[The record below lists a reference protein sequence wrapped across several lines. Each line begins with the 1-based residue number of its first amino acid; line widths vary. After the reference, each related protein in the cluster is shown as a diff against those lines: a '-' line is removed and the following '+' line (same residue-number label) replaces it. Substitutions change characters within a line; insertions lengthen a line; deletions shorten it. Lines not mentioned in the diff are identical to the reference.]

1 MSSQLLEERL
11 DDFNG
16 WCEDLRKLLV
26 DYYAWLKKQDLLS
39 PQAEEKLRSA
49 VLALNTSDLT
59 IVVIAE
65 SSRGKTHLINAIFFA
80 DFGFELL
87 PSTAGRTTM
96 CPVEIF
102 YDHDSDGPYLKALPL
117 ETLDSANTL
126 SSYKQDEKSW
136 AHFPLDFEKTD
147 ALHEVLSEVSQT
159 RLIPL
164 EQARSYG
171 FDVKLAEE
179 AGEDMVEVPKW
190 RHVQI
195 SFSHSLLWG
204 GLRVIDTPG
213 FNTLGSEP
221 ELIFSLLPSAHA
233 VLFLLG
239 ADVGATSSDMSAWN
253 DYVRAYLDQERT
265 RVIVA
270 LNKIDSL
277 WGGLQDEDEVM
288 ETIRSQRE
296 ATAEL
301 LNLPLEHVYA
311 VSAQK
316 ALVAK
321 VNNDE
326 ALLDRSGLLEL
337 EAFLSED
344 LLAVKR
350 EVLMESVAGD
360 FQEMLTDSIDLYQ
373 TKRDQ
378 LQEQREELGRLSTES
393 KEMIGQMLDET
404 KRLKRNHRRRVT
416 TFVAGQKALTNKSD
430 LLARAVDLDSV
441 ERVIE
446 RAQERMRHS
455 WTTGGVRK
463 DMMHLFDQLNTRLN
477 LITEL
482 VDDCFK
488 MVKVIYQR
496 FETDQDLHLEQPRF
510 FSTDKYHDRLNQLS
524 QEAESFQNS
533 GSFALLSGKNNV
545 IYRVISELVNQAR
558 LIFVDI
564 AKEAQGKWLLMA
576 LEPVKYRIRD
586 HRDLLNR
593 KGMDLKQL
601 VDSRGTIGEHLQEL
615 DNDIDAIDLDLRRL
629 RRIQQALTQL
639 LCSKPAQNEKDDNV
653 VPFAKPTQAV

>member
-1 MSSQLLEERL
+1 
-11 DDFNG
+11 
-16 WCEDLRKLLV
+16 
-26 DYYAWLKKQDLLS
+26 
-39 PQAEEKLRSA
+39 
-49 VLALNTSDLT
+49 
-59 IVVIAE
+59 
-65 SSRGKTHLINAIFFA
+65 
-80 DFGFELL
+80 
-87 PSTAGRTTM
+87 
-96 CPVEIF
+96 
-102 YDHDSDGPYLKALPL
+102 
-117 ETLDSANTL
+117 
-126 SSYKQDEKSW
+126 
-136 AHFPLDFEKTD
+136 
-147 ALHEVLSEVSQT
+147 
-159 RLIPL
+159 
-164 EQARSYG
+164 
-171 FDVKLAEE
+171 
-179 AGEDMVEVPKW
+179 
-190 RHVQI
+190 
-195 SFSHSLLWG
+195 
-204 GLRVIDTPG
+204 
-213 FNTLGSEP
+213 
-221 ELIFSLLPSAHA
+221 
-233 VLFLLG
+233 
-239 ADVGATSSDMSAWN
+239 
-253 DYVRAYLDQERT
+253 
-265 RVIVA
+265 
-270 LNKIDSL
+270 
-277 WGGLQDEDEVM
+277 
-288 ETIRSQRE
+288 
-296 ATAEL
+296 
-301 LNLPLEHVYA
+301 
-311 VSAQK
+311 
-316 ALVAK
+316 
-321 VNNDE
+321 
-326 ALLDRSGLLEL
+326 
-337 EAFLSED
+337 
-344 LLAVKR
+344 
-350 EVLMESVAGD
+350 
-360 FQEMLTDSIDLYQ
+360 MLTDSIDLYQ